1 MKEKMSR
8 HIAPKKSEYRNNFL
22 PFDYYDFCITAKENE
37 NLRYRNKLRDYLHT
51 PFDWDED
58 LDIYIE
64 PLSDKNEHLNQ
75 ATQTSGA
82 RPASQP
88 PVKVQKDVKHSHHF
102 DKKAFQDL
110 DSPDSNETDYNYCD
124 HVDHHQPHKHRRNQT
139 PKSVRKPVKDTQKS
153 SPKEALKQNGIE
165 INAANK
171 INNSQAAPKPKRT
184 QSNFIKQS
192 KKIHLNS
199 DREESKPQGKKSRPV
214 EPLKNIANMSVQ
226 TPPAWTLR
234 ENKTTKKAPSNC

>member
-1 MKEKMSR
+1 MSR
-8 HIAPKKSEYRNNFL
+8 HVAPRKSEYRNNFL

-75 ATQTSGA
+75 ATQTSGT

-88 PVKVQKDVKHSHHF
+88 APIKVQKDVKHHF
-102 DKKAFQDL
+102 DKKTFQEL

-124 HVDHHQPHKHRRNQT
+124 HADHQPHKHRRNQT
-139 PKSVRKPVKDTQKS
+139 PKSVRKPKETQKP
-153 SPKEALKQNGIE
+153 SPKEALKNNGIE
-165 INAANK
+165 INVSSNV
-171 INNSQAAPKPKRT
+171 PKPKRA
-184 QSNFIKQS
+184 QSNFIRQS

-199 DREESKPQGKKSRPV
+199 EREESKPQGKKIRPV

-226 TPPAWTLR
+226 TPSAWTLR